1 MFELGLSLKPTLL
14 DNKDFWSG
22 ILLAAVGVA
31 AVVIARDYPFG
42 TALRMGP
49 GYFPSVLGGLLAL
62 FGIYFIVK
70 ALRSGERIEGN
81 WSLRALI
88 GLPLSLVLFGVLMEH
103 AGFVP
108 ALVVLI
114 FGSAASGTEFKF
126 VEVLLLTV
134 ALTIFAVALF
144 IWGIGLPYP
153 LLAGL

>member
-1 MFELGLSLKPTLL
+1 MNFTFL

-22 ILLAAVGVA
+22 ILLAAFGVA

-62 FGIYFIVK
+62 FGIYFVVR
-70 ALRSGERIEGN
+70 ALRSDERIEGN

-88 GLPLSLVLFGVLMEH
+88 GLPLSLTLFGVLIDR

-126 VEVLLLTV
+126 SEVLGLTV
-134 ALTIFAVALF
+134 VLTVFAVALF

>member
-1 MFELGLSLKPTLL
+1 MNFFLL
-14 DNKDFWSG
+14 NNKDFWSG

-62 FGIYFIVK
+62 FGIYFVVK
-70 ALRSGERIEGN
+70 ALRSSERIEGN

-88 GLPLSLVLFGVLMEH
+88 GLTLSLVLFGALIER

-114 FGSAASGTEFKF
+114 FGAAASGTEFKL
-126 VEVLLLTV
+126 VEVLALTV
-134 ALTIFAVALF
+134 VLTAFSVALF
-144 IWGIGLPYP
+144 IWGLGLPYP
-153 LLAGL
+153 LLAGF

>member
-1 MFELGLSLKPTLL
+1 MNFFLL
-14 DNKDFWSG
+14 NNKDFWSG

-62 FGIYFIVK
+62 FGIYFVVK
-70 ALRSGERIEGN
+70 ALRSSERIEGN

-88 GLPLSLVLFGVLMEH
+88 GLTLSLVLFGALIER

-114 FGSAASGTEFKF
+114 FGAAASGTEFKL
-126 VEVLLLTV
+126 VEVLALTV
-134 ALTIFAVALF
+134 ALTAFSVALF
-144 IWGIGLPYP
+144 IWGLGLPYP
-153 LLAGL
+153 LLAGF